1 MVVEKYQ
8 KNVNIKN
15 RDKNTQ
21 LSKLEL
27 DNFLDGME

>member
-1 MVVEKYQ
+1 MVVKKYQ

-21 LSKLEL
+21 LNKLEL
-27 DNFLDGME
+27 DNFFDGME